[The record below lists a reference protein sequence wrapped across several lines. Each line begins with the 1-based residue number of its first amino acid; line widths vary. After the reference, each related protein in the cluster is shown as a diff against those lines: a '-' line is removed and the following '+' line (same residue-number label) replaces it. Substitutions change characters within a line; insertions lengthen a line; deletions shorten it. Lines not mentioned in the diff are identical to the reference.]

1 MRQLYVKGGKSWHSF
16 GSSHIEVEK
25 VVIGLAHLWAI
36 ASLLNFGYVHRP
48 SNLWLHPDAKLLRRF
63 DAEAMCNRLVRLK
76 ASILFCI
83 WKYFDGGAVGSE
95 VYPSNCNQFKSH
107 PFSPTLRTAQHKYKS
122 AVGHRVKSCKSSKC
136 RQPRLKKWGLL
147 KLTQF

>member
-1 MRQLYVKGGKSWHSF
+1 MRQPYVKGGKSCHSF
-16 GSSHIEVEK
+16 GSCHIEVEK

-36 ASLLNFGYVHRP
+36 ASLLNFGYLHRP

-83 WKYFDGGAVGSE
+83 
-95 VYPSNCNQFKSH
+95 
-107 PFSPTLRTAQHKYKS
+107 
-122 AVGHRVKSCKSSKC
+122 
-136 RQPRLKKWGLL
+136 
-147 KLTQF
+147 